1 MRNLKFWNVWDQKLR
16 FELKSLS
23 ERLLNC
29 ICEMRD
35 EEQRLSSDTLHW
47 YSACIAHHRQP
58 VVTAFAGG
66 SHVIIEAEG
75 RLETQFGKKQKV
87 NLWKAAAG
95 VTEMKSLYAR
105 SRWAFLFFSENRIIG
120 YGITIKKSPWDLWI
134 QFWEKVRLD
143 EYVEHYCCFNI
154 SKDASRSFPS
164 SAGEPQVWM
173 GAASSSG
180 ADPACV
186 SSVEQIFSCGAHQS
200 AVCPVKK
207 VHSCGQ

>member
-1 MRNLKFWNVWDQKLR
+1 MRNLKFWKVLGSKVGDR
-16 FELKSLS
+16 SELKSLF

-95 VTEMKSLYAR
+95 VTKMKSLYAR
-105 SRWAFLFFSENRIIG
+105 SRRAFLFFLENRIIG

-134 QFWEKVRLD
+134 QFWEKVHLD
-143 EYVEHYCCFNI
+143 EYVELYCCI
-154 SKDASRSFPS
+154 EVSPVLQVSHRSGWEQPLR
-164 SAGEPQVWM
+164 QVQTLR
-173 GAASSSG
+173 
-180 ADPACV
+180 V
-186 SSVEQIFSCGAHQS
+186 
-200 AVCPVKK
+200 
-207 VHSCGQ
+207 CGQGNR